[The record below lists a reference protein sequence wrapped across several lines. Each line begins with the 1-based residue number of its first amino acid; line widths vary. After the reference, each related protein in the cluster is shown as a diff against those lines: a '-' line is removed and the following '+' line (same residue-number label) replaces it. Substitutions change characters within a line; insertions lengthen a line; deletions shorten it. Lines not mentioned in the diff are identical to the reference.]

1 MNHLLGIELSN
12 ELSDGQLF
20 KGLKATNER
29 PDDETGILHHAPLHR
44 NQDLER
50 PGTGLCTPLTSHP
63 LLREIVEMR
72 G

>member
-44 NQDLER
+44 NEDLER
-50 PGTGLCTPLTSHP
+50 PGAPL
-63 LLREIVEMR
+63 
-72 G
+72 